1 MSAPMRKERGT
12 HRARAAALAMAAA
25 LGVCAPARAQ
35 EFRENVPHPCQ
46 DFWMMTRPEIVEC
59 LRRDLAAA
67 DAELNR
73 VYAARM
79 ASLSPAAR
87 ERLRAEQRAWLVRY
101 DRVLTSYYSRPW
113 ANHSLAKVLPSQ
125 ILAVRQ
131 RTAYVRTARVTE

>member
-1 MSAPMRKERGT
+1 MSAPMRNDRRT
-12 HRARAAALAMAAA
+12 HRARAAALAIVAA

-35 EFRENVPHPCQ
+35 EFRENVPHSCQ
-46 DFWMMTRPEIVEC
+46 DFWMVPRMEIVEC

-87 ERLRAEQRAWLVRY
+87 NRLRQDQRAWLARY

-125 ILAVRQ
+125 ILALRQ
-131 RTAYVRTARVTE
+131 RTAYVARVRG

>member
-1 MSAPMRKERGT
+1 MRKERGIR
-12 HRARAAALAMAAA
+12 RAGTVALAMFAA
-25 LGVCAPARAQ
+25 LGVCAPAGAQ

-46 DFWMMTRPEIVEC
+46 DFWMLPRTEVVDC

-73 VYAARM
+73 VYAAKM
-79 ASLSPAAR
+79 ASLSASAR
-87 ERLRAEQRAWLVRY
+87 SRLREDQRAWLVRY

-125 ILAVRQ
+125 ILALRQ
-131 RTAYVRTARVTE
+131 RTAYVARVRG

>member
-1 MSAPMRKERGT
+1 MRKGRGI
-12 HRARAAALAMAAA
+12 RSAGALAIAAA
-25 LGVCAPARAQ
+25 LGIAAPAGAQ

-59 LRRDLAAA
+59 LRRDFAVA

-73 VYAARM
+73 VYQDKM

-87 ERLRAEQRAWLVRY
+87 ERLRTDQRAWLARY
-101 DRVLTSYYSRPW
+101 DRVLTFYYSRPW

-131 RTAYVRTARVTE
+131 RTAYVRRVRE

>member
-1 MSAPMRKERGT
+1 M
-12 HRARAAALAMAAA
+12 ALWIA
-25 LGVCAPARAQ
+25 APARAQ

-59 LRRDLAAA
+59 LRRDFAVA

-73 VYAARM
+73 VYQAKM

-87 ERLRAEQRAWLVRY
+87 ERLRTDQRAWLARY
-101 DRVLTSYYSRPW
+101 DRVLTAYYSRPW

-131 RTAYVRTARVTE
+131 RTAYVRSARVRE